1 MPKRRA
7 HSDIAKLVKAGRGQG
22 RGRDYTPWLDVR
34 SFSSLGYVSRVRGW
48 KTGREHHL
56 MSNLETDLFYLLDW
70 SERVTDVREQFPL
83 LPVEETV
90 AIAEALGVRHPFDA
104 RSKLPIVLTTD
115 FLVTMQGQPRD
126 VEVARTVKPAS
137 ELESVRTL
145 EKFRIELQ
153 YWRSRNVQ
161 WSIVTDATLPRA
173 AVENIKWVHPYLDL
187 SGQQNIPPFS
197 LPKIDAV
204 LRDFL
209 QRGHSLSASAQA
221 CDDKL
226 GLSPGTSLTL
236 VRHLIATRQWVVDMT
251 VRIDPT
257 APLKVMNPMQEVR
270 DGIVVREH
278 AA

>member
-1 MPKRRA
+1 MPKCRA
-7 HSDIAKLVKAGRGQG
+7 NIDIAKLVKAGRGQG
-22 RGRDYTPWLDVR
+22 RGRDYMPWLDVR

-56 MSNLETDLFYLLDW
+56 MSNLETELFYLLDW
-70 SERVTDVREQFPL
+70 SERVTDVREQYPL

-90 AIAEALGVRHPFDA
+90 AIAEALGFRHPSDA
-104 RSKLPIVLTTD
+104 RTKSPIVLTTD
-115 FLVTMQGQPRD
+115 FLVTMRDRPRD

-137 ELESVRTL
+137 ELESLRTL
-145 EKFRIELQ
+145 EKLQIELQ
-153 YWRSRNVQ
+153 YWRSRKVQ
-161 WSIVTDATLPRA
+161 WSIVTDAALPQA

-187 SGQQNIPPFS
+187 SGQPNIPPFT
-197 LPKIDAV
+197 LPKIDVV

-209 QRGHSLSASAQA
+209 QRGHSLSAGAQA

-226 GLSPGTSLTL
+226 GLAPGTSLAL
-236 VRHLIATRQWVVDMT
+236 VRHFIATRQWVVDMT

-257 APLKVMNPMQEVR
+257 VPLKVMNPMQEVR
-270 DGIVVREH
+270 NGIVVREH